1 MMIVVCLLVHC
12 ILDMSK
18 KETIC
23 VHDSLLQKGS
33 LVMHINLVT
42 RPLGPGPMKTLVP
55 GLTARERRRA
65 LVPVGATMV
74 GGSNRDQR
82 SWTFSLGW

>member
-1 MMIVVCLLVHC
+1 VSMIHYYRKGLWLCTLV
-12 ILDMSK
+12 
-18 KETIC
+18 
-23 VHDSLLQKGS
+23 
-33 LVMHINLVT
+33 LVT
-42 RPLGPGPMKTLVP
+42 RPLGPGLMKTLVP